1 MAKYFIP
8 ENIAIS
14 ESGFLFLPSTGETFT
29 LNQIGKEILKLIRSK
44 SSEEEITNL
53 ITENYDIDKATAI
66 KDLVDFI
73 FQLKHYSILKE
84 EWK

>member
-29 LNQIGKEILKLIRSK
+29 LNQIGKEILNLIRNK
-44 SSEEEITNL
+44 FSEEDIVNS
-53 ITENYDIDKATAI
+53 IVENYDVDKATVHN
-66 KDLVDFI
+66 DLGDYI
-73 FQLKHYSILKE
+73 LQLKHHSILKE
-84 EWK
+84 E